1 MYIQSNRARALF
13 PAFRNNLEYVTEDR
27 DRLRRKCAELELL
40 VRQLRARECDLEEET
55 TRYMRIIRS
64 LRARGNE
71 DNRGAAAATAS
82 TAAKVYLAGPSGDS
96 GTSMQNEQ

>member
-1 MYIQSNRARALF
+1 M
-13 PAFRNNLEYVTEDR
+13 TEDR

-64 LRARGNE
+64 LRARGN
-71 DNRGAAAATAS
+71 DNRGATAS

>member
-64 LRARGNE
+64 LRARGN
-71 DNRGAAAATAS
+71 DNRGATAS
-82 TAAKVYLAGPSGDS
+82 TAAKVYLAGPSGDG

>member
-64 LRARGNE
+64 LRASS
-71 DNRGAAAATAS
+71 AASS
-82 TAAKVYLAGPSGDS
+82 TAAKVYLAAGPSGDGGS
-96 GTSMQNEQ
+96 SMQNEQ